1 MLKTLL
7 NGLFPFVPYYNFLD
21 QGRKELKIYLF
32 LQLDEISKKISSPFS
47 CLEQLFIDVSFLMC
61 FSNIFVKTSRDG
73 DRNISPGNL
82 YYWFFKTVMTTEV
95 QHLMIFLLWH
105 ILDFISVLPMLFLEI
120 KYIHVF
126 VYVKSICSRFMFS
139 SLILYLS

>member
-7 NGLFPFVPYYNFLD
+7 NGIFPFVPYYNFLD

-32 LQLDEISKKISSPFS
+32 LQLDEILKKISSPFF

-61 FSNIFVKTSRDG
+61 FSNIFVKTFRDG

-82 YYWFFKTVMTTEV
+82 CYWFFKT
-95 QHLMIFLLWH
+95 IDYWGPASND
-105 ILDFISVLPMLFLEI
+105 I
-120 KYIHVF
+120 
-126 VYVKSICSRFMFS
+126 S
-139 SLILYLS
+139 SLTHLRLYFCPTNALPWNQTYSCVMSKAYICALCSLPWYFI